1 MKNKSIEKDPSS
13 FHRFIF
19 WVLIPLLFALFLGL
33 LITSIAGVNVFQKA
47 KEWSDKV
54 PILANMFDEK
64 DKANVLEYEEKIINL
79 DAEIQNKSAQIDQ
92 LKSQLEKNES
102 EKERF
107 LLEKQS
113 LEQTIEE
120 LRQMKDEN
128 KRAFKEIVSTYEAMT
143 PKSAAPII
151 LEMNDDEAVK
161 ILSNIGTETLAK
173 ILEKMPPDKAAKYL
187 EKLSAKTE

>member
-1 MKNKSIEKDPSS
+1 MDKKPGI

-33 LITSIAGVNVFQKA
+33 LIASVAGVNIFQKA
-47 KEWSDKV
+47 KEISEKV
-54 PILANMFDEK
+54 PVIANMIDGKEK
-64 DKANVLEYEEKIINL
+64 VNVLDYEEKIISL
-79 DAEIQNKSAQIDQ
+79 DAEIQNKNAQIDQ
-92 LKSQLEKNES
+92 LKSQLEKNEF

-107 LLEKQS
+107 SLEKER
-113 LEQTIEE
+113 LENTIEE
-120 LRQMKDEN
+120 LRQMQDQN

-151 LEMNDDEAVK
+151 IEMSDDEAVK
-161 ILSNIGTETLAK
+161 ILSNISTESLAK
-173 ILEKMPPDKAAKYL
+173 IMEKMPPERAAKYL